1 MLKFIGYKNYL
12 LNNETTLKSQQNL
25 KVEHI
30 MYIQK
35 KSTKLR
41 EAVMMIR
48 DCKLLIELHHITKV
62 QVLGKYVKQSC

>member
-1 MLKFIGYKNYL
+1 
-12 LNNETTLKSQQNL
+12 
-25 KVEHI
+25 

-48 DCKLLIELHHITKV
+48 DCKLLIELHHITKA